1 LKYPTLDD
9 TGTWVV
15 VVGPATPDRWVTD
28 TDMVV
33 PALGLL
39 LDWIRKMQL
48 LLEMLHQ
55 DHLRMPINTDINH
68 VAGVVLV
75 S

>member
-1 LKYPTLDD
+1 LDD

-48 LLEMLHQ
+48 SLEMLHQ
-55 DHLRMPINTDINH
+55 DHLHILINTDTNH